1 MTSAIPMK
9 AYAETGLVD
18 VETVNALLAFG
29 EPMVTETTDEE
40 PVYGIGIKTYREYRA
55 WIRLRSGGRM
65 FGHPWHS
72 TPQFAATALLEK
84 LEGRR

>member
-1 MTSAIPMK
+1 MSAPIPLR
-9 AYAETGLVD
+9 AYATSGLVS
-18 VETVNALLAFG
+18 VEVVQALLTFG
-29 EPMVTETTDEE
+29 EPMITETIVFPGARRD
-40 PVYGIGIKTYREYRA
+40 YRA
-55 WIRLRSGGRM
+55 WLRLRSGGRT

>member
-1 MTSAIPMK
+1 MSAFPLR
-9 AYAETGLVD
+9 AYATSGIVD
-18 VETVNALLAFG
+18 VETVYALLTFG
-29 EPMVTETTDEE
+29 EPMLTEMIPDG
-40 PVYGIGIKTYREYRA
+40 PWLHQRKYRA